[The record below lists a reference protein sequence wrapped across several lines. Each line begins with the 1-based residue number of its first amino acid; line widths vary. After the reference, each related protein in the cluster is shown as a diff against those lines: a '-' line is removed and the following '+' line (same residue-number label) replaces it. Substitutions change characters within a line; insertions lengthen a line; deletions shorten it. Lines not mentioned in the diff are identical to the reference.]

1 MALEIEEKG
10 GFRFYSLGI
19 VTKDK
24 VEGSDIIEV
33 TPIEDLPME
42 LGDLTDNNRVRE
54 SSLGNIKGV
63 SKTDKVIGGS
73 VVKAK
78 WTPLSNPNRDN
89 APDVYRSETVILYRY
104 ADTQD
109 YYWSTIFRE
118 PKLRGRERVRVSL
131 SNKDPGGD
139 SYDSDTSYWV
149 EFDTRHKHVKIHTS
163 SNDGEPTSYDITLN
177 TKDGIFTFEDELGNS
192 IRLESVPGHLEVT
205 TENSITVN
213 TKRYVLNASESV
225 EINTPNYTLN
235 ATDSSEVN
243 TENNTLNATKSTV
256 NGDTETINSA
266 IVGTEGFKLS
276 GGDSNTG
283 EFIGNFKV
291 IGNVD
296 VDGNIDAS
304 GSITDAGGNTPHH
317 SH

>member
-1 MALEIEEKG
+1 MALELEEEG

-24 VEGSDIIEV
+24 VEGSDYIDV

-63 SKTDKVIGGS
+63 SKTDKVVGGS
-73 VVKAK
+73 VVRAK

-89 APDVYRSETVILYRY
+89 APDVYRSETVVLYRY

-118 PKLRGRERVRVSL
+118 PKLRGRERVRITL
-131 SNKDPGGD
+131 SNKDPGGEA
-139 SYDSDTSYWV
+139 YDSETSYWV
-149 EFDTRHKHVKIHTS
+149 EFDTRYKHVKLHTS
-163 SNDGEPTSYDITLN
+163 SNDAEPTSYDITIN
-177 TKDGIFTFEDELGNS
+177 TKDGIFTLEDELGNH

-213 TKRYVLNASESV
+213 TKRYILNATESV
-225 EINTPNYTLN
+225 EINTAKYTLN
-235 ATDSSEVN
+235 AENSSEVN
-243 TENNTLNATKSTV
+243 TENSTLNATVSTV
-256 NGDTETINSA
+256 NGKTETINST
-266 IVGTEGFKLS
+266 IIGTEGFKFS
-276 GGDSNTG
+276 GGSGTTG
-283 EFIGNFKV
+283 ECIGNIKV
-291 IGNVD
+291 TGNVD

-304 GSITDAGGNTPHH
+304 GTIKDQGGNTPNH